1 MKWLLLI
8 SSFIFISADCQTNH
22 SSVPV
27 NHKIFIELFTSEG
40 CSSCPPAEKYAE
52 ELAKDSNIIVVSYHV
67 DYWNQLGWIDS
78 FSNHSFSEKQHH
90 YAQLFHLSSVCT
102 PQAIINGKAETVG
115 SNRTIIPQLMRS
127 AASFEKIIES
137 QQTTINNDIL
147 SVTAKCAA
155 KNILLEFLFVQKDA
169 TTHVLAGE
177 NNGAVLHH
185 RDIVRQSFETTNKM
199 TAQFSFKKNYNKD
212 NYKVIILARDAADYS
227 VKDLAVVYL

>member
-27 NHKIFIELFTSEG
+27 NHKIFIELCTSEG
-40 CSSCPPAEKYAE
+40 CSRCPPAEKYAE

-67 DYWNQLGWIDS
+67 DYWNRLGWIDS

-90 YAQLFHLSSVCT
+90 YAQLFHLSSVYT

-147 SVTAKCAA
+147 SV
-155 KNILLEFLFVQKDA
+155 QKDA

-199 TAQFSFKKNYNKD
+199 TAQFSFKKNYNKG